1 MRISINVTNYSWP
14 PGPAGLAGSLTRTA
28 AAAEAAGVDT
38 VWVADH
44 LLQADP
50 TSEPHE
56 PMLEAYT
63 TLGYLAATTDR
74 VRLGTMV
81 TAASVRPAALLVKAV
96 TTLDVLSGG
105 RAWLG
110 IGAGYQADE
119 AAALGLPFPTT
130 GERFEHLEETIR
142 LALQMWDGDER
153 AFHGRRLDLE
163 QPICRPAPASRPR
176 PRLLIGGTGERRTLP
191 LVARYADACN
201 VFDIPDGGKTVR
213 AKLDALAQAC
223 EQVDRDPAE
232 IETTISTRLDAD
244 EPAAALVERCAE
256 LGELGL
262 DHVVL
267 ITTGPWTEAHLSTV
281 RDATAVLT
289 PGLGNATSGRTV

>member
-1 MRISINVTNYSWP
+1 
-14 PGPAGLAGSLTRTA
+14 
-28 AAAEAAGVDT
+28 
-38 VWVADH
+38 
-44 LLQADP
+44 
-50 TSEPHE
+50 
-56 PMLEAYT
+56 
-63 TLGYLAATTDR
+63 
-74 VRLGTMV
+74 
-81 TAASVRPAALLVKAV
+81 
-96 TTLDVLSGG
+96 
-105 RAWLG
+105 
-110 IGAGYQADE
+110 
-119 AAALGLPFPTT
+119 
-130 GERFEHLEETIR
+130 
-142 LALQMWDGDER
+142 MWDGDER

-163 QPICRPAPASRPR
+163 QPICRPAPLSRPR

-223 EQVDRDPAE
+223 ERADRDPAE

-256 LGELGL
+256 LGAFGL

-281 RDATAVLT
+281 RDATAVLA
-289 PGLGNATSGRTV
+289 PGLGSATSGRTV